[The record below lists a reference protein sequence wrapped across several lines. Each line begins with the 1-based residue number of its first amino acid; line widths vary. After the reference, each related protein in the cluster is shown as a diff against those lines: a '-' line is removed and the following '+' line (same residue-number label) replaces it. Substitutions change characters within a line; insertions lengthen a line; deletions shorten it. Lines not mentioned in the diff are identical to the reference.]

1 MWIYIYNAYM
11 WVPACVETSGL
22 PWVFFNA
29 IPLTDRLF
37 LRQGLPLG
45 LESDDRLSR
54 LTRQA
59 PRVPPAYALPG
70 VEIRACCTMPRNFQM
85 HSGAV
90 LRLPCLYQSTL
101 PTEGCFLLYFCL
113 RIFIETG
120 YSYMT
125 QANWLWSSCLH
136 LPSLDSKCITV
147 LVWGLFWKYTIYHR
161 KAKDP
166 L

>member
-1 MWIYIYNAYM
+1 MYICIRRKNQDISNNTTARCCNKTGWEHFECGVVVICGYICNAYM

-45 LESDDRLSR
+45 LESDDRLSW

-59 PRVPPAYALPG
+59 PRVPPVYAFPG

-113 RIFIETG
+113 RIYIETG

-125 QANWLWSSCLH
+125 QAN
-136 LPSLDSKCITV
+136 
-147 LVWGLFWKYTIYHR
+147 
-161 KAKDP
+161 
-166 L
+166 